1 MKEIEVE
8 KQLPVILMN
17 FDEVKLSLNDTM
29 NKYKGMVVTEESLKK
44 CKTTQKD
51 LAKLRNNIDSYR
63 KNVKREMEKPIREF
77 ESQCRDLIKLISEVE
92 KPIKDGIKI
101 YDDKRRE
108 EKRLKAIEYI
118 KESIRNHK
126 LKEEYA
132 SKLTIKEQYLNLS
145 GTLKSIKEDIEMRA
159 SILEKQQEDDM
170 EKRLIFEVSIRN
182 AINSVNRDIKTKLTM
197 DDFTYYI
204 ELGWPL
210 DKILKEINDRAET
223 ILKAEKTVQYMEK
236 NVQAKNNEN
245 ESEKIDNDI
254 KLSQDNVKYFVNID
268 VIHNYEM
275 IKSLSKYLKENGYKY
290 NVKEKRVI
298 K

>member
-29 NKYKGMVVTEESLKK
+29 NKYKGIVVTEESLKK
-44 CKTTQKD
+44 CKATQKD

-63 KNVKREMEKPIREF
+63 KNVKKEMEKPIREF

-159 SILEKQQEDDM
+159 AILEKQQEDDS

-245 ESEKIDNDI
+245 EREKIDNDI

>member
-29 NKYKGMVVTEESLKK
+29 NKYKGIVVTEESLKK
-44 CKTTQKD
+44 CKATQKD

-63 KNVKREMEKPIREF
+63 KNVKKEMEKPIREF

-159 SILEKQQEDDM
+159 AILEKQQEDDR

-245 ESEKIDNDI
+245 EREKIDNDI